1 MNVKM
6 AAAMAMFC
14 FIAVMALPACAAE
27 GEQAQPDYVSQ
38 LEEDYGSYGMGV
50 YQEVT
55 ERFKT
60 QIDGGSPQG
69 TLTVPVFFQ
78 TTGNLSLFSTEEE
91 AIAFATQAVN
101 TALAAIYY
109 TDAEAIWLWDLP
121 ITAPTVTVECRTVT
135 VGQADGTASG
145 TYYTPVKAE
154 ITMSVP
160 ADFADDTDTPENEI
174 AQAISAIREARTEVS
189 GSVSEMVQA
198 IANSLRGVRIS
209 DDTLTLPEDA
219 AEDAQLSVSNVYD
232 ALVTGESSSAG
243 IAMAFT
249 YLCQYNGVVA
259 ETVKGDVVTDSD
271 DNTETGFWNVVW
283 DGESRWYNCDVTFYD
298 GDDRAP
304 LMAGVSTSILMPDGV
319 THRGFGAVHV
329 ADLDL
334 SSDNSLS
341 PTTVP
346 AQGFQWPDD
355 RSFLEKWG
363 THVMAV
369 IIVAIIVGVILYAL
383 KKGDV

>member
-6 AAAMAMFC
+6 AAALAVFC
-14 FIAVMALPACAAE
+14 FIAVMALPACDAE
-27 GEQAQPDYVSQ
+27 GDQAQPDYVSQ

-50 YQEVT
+50 YNEVT

-60 QIDGGSPQG
+60 QIDGGSPTG
-69 TLTVPVFFQ
+69 TLTIPVFFQ
-78 TTGNLSLFSTEEE
+78 MSGNLSLFSTQEE
-91 AIAFATQAVN
+91 AEAFAVQAVN

-121 ITAPTVTVECRTVT
+121 IAAPTVAVECRTVT
-135 VGQADGTASG
+135 VAEDGGTPTG
-145 TYYTPVKAE
+145 TYYTPVKVE
-154 ITMSVP
+154 FTVSVP
-160 ADFADDTDTPENEI
+160 TDFAENNGI
-174 AQAISAIREARTEVS
+174 SQAIADLREARIEVT
-189 GSVSEMVQA
+189 GSVSEKVQA
-198 IANSLRGVRIS
+198 IANSLRNVRVT
-209 DDTLTLPEDA
+209 DDTLVLPEDA
-219 AEDAQLSVSNVYD
+219 SEDDRLSVSNAYD

-363 THVMAV
+363 THVMAI